1 MSVLIKT
8 INKLIITKGIIIMKK
23 LIIAL
28 SALAAAFT
36 ATAKADVSVSG
47 SSNVAYVSTA
57 GTGTND
63 EELLVGSTVAFSMST
78 TTASGMGISAG
89 MTLSQDYDADG
100 GPSGGVVTGG
110 QALTF
115 STGGATIVVGDVEI
129 SDTTGSVGGVVNGP
143 LDDASDLDTSVAGSF
158 SDDDGLGVEL
168 TTAVGTAS
176 LNISYVSNDDDDNY
190 GVVNSST
197 SGADSAMSASISVP
211 MSGYTVTLGVADSDT
226 GESSTG
232 ASVSGAIG
240 GGTVTVGYS
249 NQTLIAAHAD
259 LTTAGDS
266 EQVGATYSMSLDADT
281 TIALGYISRKD
292 ADSESDT
299 KTELS
304 VERALGGGATV
315 YLDLVNLT
323 GDTAANA
330 DGTAIAFGTSVSF

>member
-1 MSVLIKT
+1 
-8 INKLIITKGIIIMKK
+8 MKK

-28 SALAAAFT
+28 SALGAAFT

-57 GTGTND
+57 GTGDN
-63 EELLVGSTVAFSMST
+63 EEVLVGSTVAFSMST

-89 MTLSQDYDADG
+89 MSLSQDYDNDNAG
-100 GPSGGVVTGG
+100 IATGG
-110 QALTF
+110 QAVTF
-115 STGGATIVVGDVEI
+115 TTGGSTIVVGDVEI

-143 LDDASDLDTSVAGSF
+143 LDDASDLDSSVATAF

-176 LNISYVSNDDDDNY
+176 LNISYVSNHTVNNY
-190 GVVNSST
+190 GVLNSGT
-197 SGADSAMSASISVP
+197 AGDDSAMSASISMP

-226 GESSTG
+226 GESSAG

-249 NQTLIAAHAD
+249 NQTMIAAHAD

-266 EQVGATYSMSLDADT
+266 EVVGATYSMSLDADT
-281 TIALGYISRKD
+281 TIALGYMSRKD

-304 VERALGGGATV
+304 VERSLGGGATV

-330 DGTAIAFGTSVSF
+330 DGTAIAFGTSVAF